1 MGFNVSGSAE
11 RTGGAGSTVKVSD
24 DEILGKAYDHSVTM
38 RLARYVLPF
47 KKWVFIT
54 LLAVVLY
61 TGATVTFPLLVKWAI
76 DSYIKPGITTGQ
88 VSGLSTVAVIFLL
101 VAAVHYGSNFLQAVG
116 ISKVGQGVLYTMRTQ
131 MFNHL
136 QTLSLSFFRRTE
148 VGRIMSRMQNDILQL
163 QETFEI
169 MVMTMADILSLVG
182 IVIMMVI
189 LDWKLALVT
198 FSVIPVLFFLMAYWQ
213 RFARRSF
220 LRIRRA
226 IALVNGALQEN
237 IAGVRVV
244 QSLNRQQ
251 RNLEHFD
258 TLNREHRDANINA
271 TLFAGGVQPLVEM
284 LTGISTALVIIIGG
298 WWVVNGALQVGVLVA
313 FVLFIQRFFDPIR
326 NLTMQYTQLQ
336 RSMASG
342 VRIFELLDVQAE
354 VTDKPG
360 APAMPPVKGHIKFE
374 DVDFAYKPGVPVIQG
389 MNIEVRP
396 GETVAL
402 VGPTGAGKTTTVAL
416 VSRFYDVTGGRVTV
430 DGHDVRDVT
439 RRSLVGQMSM
449 VLQEPF
455 LISATVRENI
465 RYSHL
470 EATDQQVE
478 EAAKAVGA
486 HDFIMRLEHGYDT
499 MLRERGSN
507 LSIGQRQ
514 LISFA
519 RAIVANPRI
528 LVLDEATANVDTH
541 TEMMIQEALKRILE
555 GRTSLVIAHRLST
568 IRHADRIV
576 VLDHGRVVEQGSHR
590 ELLRLGGLYAH
601 LYAMNYGDE
610 GVAAELS
617 RTGNGSSNGATAA
630 AAVAAPKPK
639 PSRRRGRNGGV
650 HDAGTPAPSPAVG
663 G

>member
-1 MGFNVSGSAE
+1 MQMHGGGGGMGFSVSGSAE
-11 RTGGAGSTVKVSD
+11 RAGGGGAAVKVSD
-24 DEILGKAYDHSVTM
+24 DEILGKAYDHGIAM
-38 RLARYVLPF
+38 RLARYVIPY
-47 KKWVFIT
+47 KRWAFIT
-54 LLAVVLY
+54 LAAVLLY
-61 TGATVTFPLLVKWAI
+61 TGAMVTFPLLVKWAI
-76 DSYIKPGITTGQ
+76 DSHIKPAVDTGDY
-88 VSGLSTVAVIFLL
+88 SGLTRVALIFMAVAVVHF
-101 VAAVHYGSNFLQAVG
+101 AANYLQAVS
-116 ISKVGQGVLYTMRTQ
+116 ISRVGQGVLYSLRTQ

-136 QTLSLSFFRRTE
+136 QTLSVSFFRRTE

-169 MVMTMADILSLVG
+169 MVMTLADILSLVG

-189 LDWKLALVT
+189 LDWKLALIT

-244 QSLNRQQ
+244 QSLNRQE
-251 RNLEHFD
+251 RNLEHFEA
-258 TLNREHRDANINA
+258 LNREHRDANIQA

-284 LTGISTALVIIIGG
+284 LTGIATALVIVIGG
-298 WWVVNGALQVGVLVA
+298 WWVVSGWLQVGVLVA

-342 VRIFELLDVQAE
+342 VRIFELLDVQPE
-354 VTDKPG
+354 VVDKPD
-360 APAMPPVKGHIKFE
+360 AAVMLPVEGHVKFE
-374 DVDFAYKPGVPVIQG
+374 DVYFEYNPGVPVLQQVTF
-389 MNIEVRP
+389 EARP
-396 GETVAL
+396 GEMVAL

-416 VSRFYDVTGGRVTV
+416 VSRFYDVSGGRITI

-439 RRSLVGQMSM
+439 RESLVGQMAM

-455 LISATVRENI
+455 LISATVKDNI

-470 EATDQQVE
+470 EATEEQVV
-478 EAAKAVGA
+478 EAANAVDA
-486 HDFIMRLEHGYDT
+486 HDFIMRLENGYDT

-528 LVLDEATANVDTH
+528 LILDEATANVDTH
-541 TEMMIQEALKRILE
+541 TEMLIQEALQRILQ

-568 IRHADRIV
+568 IRRADRIV
-576 VLDHGRVVEQGSHR
+576 VLDHGKVVEQGNHQ
-590 ELLRLGGLYAH
+590 ELLRLGGTYARLYS
-601 LYAMNYGDE
+601 MNYGDA

-617 RTGNGSSNGATAA
+617 R
-630 AAVAAPKPK
+630 
-639 PSRRRGRNGGV
+639 NGGNSGV
-650 HDAGTPAPSPAVG
+650 QQLPSPAVSD
-663 G
+663 

>member
-1 MGFNVSGSAE
+1 MMMHGGGGGMGFNVQGSQE
-11 RTGGAGSTVKVSD
+11 RTGGAGSAVKVSD
-24 DEILGKAYDHSVTM
+24 DEILGKAYDHSITM

-47 KKWVFIT
+47 KKWVLVT
-54 LLAVVLY
+54 LVAVLLY
-61 TGATVTFPLLVKWAI
+61 TGATVAFPLLVKWAI
-76 DSYIKPGITTGQ
+76 DSYIKPGLITGQ
-88 VSGLSTVAVIFLL
+88 GSGLTKVALIFLA
-101 VAAVHYGSNFLQAVG
+101 VALVHYGSNFVQAVG
-116 ISKVGQGVLYTMRTQ
+116 ISKVGQGVLYTLRTQ

-136 QTLSLSFFRRTE
+136 QTLSLSFYRRTE

-169 MVMTMADILSLVG
+169 MVMTLADILSLGG

-244 QSLNRQQ
+244 QSLNRQE

-258 TLNREHRDANINA
+258 ALNGEHRDANINA
-271 TLFAGGVQPLVEM
+271 TLFAGGVQPLVEL
-284 LTGISTALVIIIGG
+284 LTGISTALVIVIGG
-298 WWVVNGALQVGVLVA
+298 WWVVTGSLQVGVLVA

-342 VRIFELLDVQAE
+342 VRIFELLDVQPE

-360 APAMPPVKGHIKFE
+360 APAMPAIKGHIKF
-374 DVDFAYKPGVPVIQG
+374 DNVDFAYKPGVLVVQG
-389 MNIEVRP
+389 MNIEVQP

-416 VSRFYDVTGGRVTV
+416 VSRFYDVTSGRITI

-439 RRSLVGQMSM
+439 RQSLVGQMSM

-455 LISATVRENI
+455 LISATVSENI
-465 RYSHL
+465 RYSHI
-470 EATDQQVE
+470 EATDEQVL
-478 EAAKAVGA
+478 EAATAVGA

-499 MLRERGSN
+499 LLRERGSN

-519 RAIVANPRI
+519 RAIVADPRI
-528 LVLDEATANVDTH
+528 LILDEATANVDTH
-541 TEMMIQEALKRILE
+541 TEMQIQEALKRILK

-568 IRHADRIV
+568 IRNAHRIV
-576 VLDHGRVVEQGSHR
+576 VLDHGRVMEQGNHW

-601 LYAMNYGDE
+601 LYSMNYGDE

-617 RTGNGSSNGATAA
+617 THNGATAT
-630 AAVAAPKPK
+630 VAAKPK
-639 PSRRRGRNGGV
+639 PSRRPRRNGGS
-650 HDAGTPAPSPAVG
+650 AGVPSPAVG
-663 G
+663 D

>member
-1 MGFNVSGSAE
+1 MQMHGGGGGMGFNVSGSAE
-11 RTGGAGSTVKVSD
+11 RTGGAGSAVKVSD
-24 DEILGKAYDHSVTM
+24 DEILGKAYDHSITM
-38 RLARYVLPF
+38 RLARYILPF
-47 KKWVFIT
+47 KKWALIT
-54 LLAVVLY
+54 LVAVLLY
-61 TGATVTFPLLVKWAI
+61 TGATVTFPMLVKWAI
-76 DSYIKPGITTGQ
+76 DSHIKPGVTAGQ
-88 VSGLSTVAVIFLL
+88 VPGLTTVALIFLV
-101 VAAVHYGSNFLQAVG
+101 VALVHYGSNFLQAVS
-116 ISKVGQGVLYTMRTQ
+116 ISRVGQGVLYTLRTQ

-136 QTLSLSFFRRTE
+136 QTLSLSFYRRTE

-169 MVMTMADILSLVG
+169 MVMTLADILSLGG
-182 IVIMMVI
+182 IVVMMLI
-189 LDWKLALVT
+189 LDWKLALIT

-244 QSLNRQQ
+244 QSLNRQE
-251 RNLEHFD
+251 RNLQHFES
-258 TLNREHRDANINA
+258 LNREHRDANINA

-284 LTGISTALVIIIGG
+284 LTGIATALVIVIGG
-298 WWVVNGALQVGVLVA
+298 WWVVNGWLQVGVLVA

-342 VRIFELLDVQAE
+342 VRIFELLDVQPE

-360 APAMPPVKGHIKFE
+360 AAAMPPIKGHIKFE
-374 DVDFAYKPGVPVIQG
+374 NVDFAYKPGVLVLQNV
-389 MNIEVRP
+389 NIEVQP

-402 VGPTGAGKTTTVAL
+402 VGPTGAGKTTTVSL
-416 VSRFYDVTGGRVTV
+416 VSRFYDVTAGRITI

-439 RRSLVGQMSM
+439 RESLVGQMSM

-455 LISATVRENI
+455 LVSAMVKENI
-465 RYSHL
+465 RYCRI
-470 EATDQQVE
+470 EATDEQVV

-499 MLRERGSN
+499 VLRERGSN

-528 LVLDEATANVDTH
+528 LILDEATANVDTY
-541 TEMMIQEALKRILE
+541 TEMLIQEALKRILE

-568 IRHADRIV
+568 IRNADRIV
-576 VLDHGRVVEQGSHR
+576 VLDHGRVVEQGNHW

-610 GVAAELS
+610 GVSAELS
-617 RTGNGSSNGATAA
+617 RNGTSAT
-630 AAVAAPKPK
+630 V
-639 PSRRRGRNGGV
+639 V
-650 HDAGTPAPSPAVG
+650 PSPAASD
-663 G
+663 

>member
-1 MGFNVSGSAE
+1 MQMHGGGGGMGFNVSGSAE
-11 RTGGAGSTVKVSD
+11 RTGGAGSAVKVSD
-24 DEILGKAYDHSVTM
+24 DEILGKAYDHSITM
-38 RLARYVLPF
+38 RLARYVLPY
-47 KKWVFIT
+47 KKWALIT
-54 LLAVVLY
+54 LVAVILY

-76 DSYIKPGITTGQ
+76 DSHIKPGVSSGQ
-88 VSGLSTVAVIFLL
+88 VSGLTTVALIFLV
-101 VAAVHYGSNFLQAVG
+101 VALVHYGSNFLQAVS
-116 ISKVGQGVLYTMRTQ
+116 ISRVGQGVLYTLRTQ
-131 MFNHL
+131 MFSHL

-169 MVMTMADILSLVG
+169 MVMTLADILSLGG
-182 IVIMMVI
+182 IVIMMLI
-189 LDWKLALVT
+189 LDWKLALTT

-213 RFARRSF
+213 RFARSSF

-244 QSLNRQQ
+244 QSLNRQD
-251 RNLEHFD
+251 RNLQHFES
-258 TLNREHRDANINA
+258 LNREHRDANIQA

-284 LTGISTALVIIIGG
+284 LTGVATALVIVIGG
-298 WWVVNGALQVGVLVA
+298 WWVVNGSLQVGVLVA

-342 VRIFELLDVQAE
+342 VRIFELLDVQPE

-360 APAMPPVKGHIKFE
+360 AAAMPPVKGHIKFE
-374 DVDFAYKPGVPVIQG
+374 NVDFAYKPGVLVLQNV
-389 MNIEVRP
+389 NIEVHP
-396 GETVAL
+396 GQTVAL

-416 VSRFYDVTGGRVTV
+416 VSRFYDVTGGRITI

-439 RRSLVGQMSM
+439 RESLVGQMSM

-455 LISATVRENI
+455 LVSATVKENI
-465 RYSHL
+465 RYCHT
-470 EATDQQVE
+470 EATDEQVV

-486 HDFIMRLEHGYDT
+486 HDFILRLEQGYDT
-499 MLRERGSN
+499 VLRERGSN

-528 LVLDEATANVDTH
+528 LILDEATANVDTY
-541 TEMMIQEALKRILE
+541 TEMLIQEALKRVLQ

-568 IRHADRIV
+568 IRNADRIV
-576 VLDHGRVVEQGSHR
+576 VLDHGRVVEQGNHW
-590 ELLRLGGLYAH
+590 ELLRPSGEGLRRGGLYAH

-617 RTGNGSSNGATAA
+617 RNGTGGGVILPAPATAD
-630 AAVAAPKPK
+630 
-639 PSRRRGRNGGV
+639 NN
-650 HDAGTPAPSPAVG
+650 
-663 G
+663 